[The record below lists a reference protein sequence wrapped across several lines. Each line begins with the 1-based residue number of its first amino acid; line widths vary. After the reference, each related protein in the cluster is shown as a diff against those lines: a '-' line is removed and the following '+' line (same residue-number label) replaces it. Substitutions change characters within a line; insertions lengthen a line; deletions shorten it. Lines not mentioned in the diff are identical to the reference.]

1 MKKGI
6 LITTLVAVLIVS
18 ASIFAFGG
26 RWSQTDQTAASPRGG
41 YMYRTTQDDFQPLHQ
56 YCDGTCLDGEE
67 ITIEGTIVD
76 TTFDST
82 MKIIVETEDGSTYEV
97 HTGPIWLYDGIELKV
112 GATVSI
118 EGKLV
123 TTDSESYVVVSAI
136 DVDGN
141 KVVIRDEDGFINWA
155 RSRMNDNAPMGRF
168 GTARTAPGRARGGSF
183 GKAAPRGG
191 FRMNMDTQ
199 NNFGPGYCW
208 R

>member
-26 RWSQTDQTAASPRGG
+26 RWSQTDQASNVPGAG
-41 YMYRTTQDDFQPLHQ
+41 YAYRTTQDDFQPLHQ

-82 MKIIVETEDGSTYEV
+82 MKIIVETEDGGTYEV

-118 EGKLV
+118 EGRLV
-123 TTDSESYVVVSAI
+123 TTDSGSYVVVNVI

-155 RSRMNDNAPMGRF
+155 RGRMNDNAPMGRF
-168 GTARTAPGRARGGSF
+168 GTARTAPGRARGSF

>member
-26 RWSQTDQTAASPRGG
+26 FRWYQDDQTVPVSPRGG
-41 YMYRTTQDDFQPLHQ
+41 YMYNTQDDFQPLHR

-67 ITIEGTIVD
+67 IAIEGTIVD
-76 TTFDST
+76 ITFDST
-82 MKIIVETEDGSTYEV
+82 MKIIVETEDGNTYEV

-118 EGKLV
+118 DGNLV
-123 TTDSESYVVVSAI
+123 TTDSGSYVVVSAI

-141 KVVIRDEDGFINWA
+141 KVVLRDDDGFINWA
-155 RSRMNDNAPMGRF
+155 RGRMNDNAPMGRF
-168 GTARTAPGRARGGSF
+168 GTVRTAPGRARGSF